1 MKKLIGLA
9 AVLLVLMLG
18 AAALTDWGLPG
29 KGVVP
34 GPAGGEGIV
43 KVAENRW
50 LTSRIYTLTE
60 GEITGI
66 YQEYRLHSG
75 EERRIVR
82 VAMAEETV
90 YFLRAVGQARD
101 WELVSLVNGKAV
113 TLCRGT
119 LNVPGELT
127 GLVVRDDTFWITE
140 VGENQGVYVYRFNAE
155 DGVLL
160 EMILPPWWLRGIVSA
175 EFDGDAARISSS
187 YGDHGYMTSGGKITY
202 DKNAAETPL
211 PELRTDQAGPWFL
224 CKGTPLLTALL
235 LWLFVTGTALGAFLA
250 GRKALRLADRLTAAG
265 GEVLLLALAGT
276 VVYLFCTAST
286 SVSLTAA
293 DRAAK
298 TAALAAL
305 GIWIAGVAVLRFT
318 AVAITRPIRVLTRQM
333 ERVAEGDVRSKDVSP
348 GRDELCCMD
357 RSLQEMC
364 MSLAIRNYE
373 IQCIIRSYS
382 RFVPQKLA
390 ELLDRAAVEE
400 VDPGD
405 NRRIMGN
412 VGLFSIGNRGDA
424 RGVLGDADFVSFL
437 SGSFGMFYDC
447 VTAKGG
453 CVLSGGLRLE
463 SMEALFSG
471 AAADGV
477 FAGLDL
483 LGEAMAAPK
492 GGVPA
497 PHPVLMLHRGPFLY
511 GVAGRD
517 ERLFPY
523 ISSAELEFLGS
534 LSQQFYQVGV
544 RIVATEEYWKQL
556 EGFSGRYIGFV
567 SDGEHGG
574 AYKLYE
580 ILDAYPELERT
591 LRQSYDNRFQEA
603 LNLFYHKDFYLA
615 RNIFSNLLRVCPED
629 GVARWYL
636 FACERFFHQEGGAE
650 PDCQLFAPEG

>member
-1 MKKLIGLA
+1 MKKMIGLA
-9 AVLLVLMLG
+9 ALLLVVTLG
-18 AAALTDWGLPG
+18 VTALTGWGLPG

-34 GPAGGEGIV
+34 GPARGEESV
-43 KVAENRW
+43 KAAENRW

-75 EERRIVR
+75 KERRIVR
-82 VAMAEETV
+82 LAMAGENV
-90 YFLRAVGQARD
+90 YFLRAVGQERD

-127 GLVVRDDTFWITE
+127 GLVVRDGTFWITE
-140 VGENQGVYVYRFNAE
+140 VGENQGIYVYKFNAE
-155 DGVLL
+155 DGALL

-175 EFDGDAARISSS
+175 EFDGDTVRIASA
-187 YGDHGYMTSGGKITY
+187 YGDYGYMTPGGKITY
-202 DKNAAETPL
+202 DKNAAEAPL
-211 PELRTDQAGPWFL
+211 PELRTDQPGPWFL
-224 CKGTPLLTALL
+224 CKGTPLLVALI
-235 LWLFVTGTALGAFLA
+235 LWLFVTGTAMGAFLA

-265 GEVLLLALAGT
+265 GEVLLLALTGA

-305 GIWIAGVAVLRFT
+305 GIWLAGVVLLRLT
-318 AVAITRPIRVLTRQM
+318 AVVITRPLGALTKQM
-333 ERVAEGDVRSKDVSP
+333 ERIAEGNVTAKDVSP

-357 RSLQEMC
+357 RSVQELC

-373 IQCIIRSYS
+373 IQCMIQSYS
-382 RFVPQKLA
+382 RFVPQKLT
-390 ELLDRAAVEE
+390 ELLDRAAVAE

-405 NRRIMGN
+405 NRRILGN

-437 SGSFGMFYDC
+437 SESFGMFYDC

-471 AAADGV
+471 AADGGV

-497 PHPVLMLHRGPFLY
+497 PHPVLMLHRGSFLY

-523 ISSAELEFLGS
+523 ISSGELEFLGS

-556 EGFSGRYIGFV
+556 DGFSGRYIGFV
-567 SDGEHGG
+567 SDGDRGG

-615 RNIFSNLLRVCPED
+615 RNVFSNLLRVCPED

>member
-1 MKKLIGLA
+1 MKKMIGLA
-9 AVLLVLMLG
+9 AALLVLLLG
-18 AAALTDWGLPG
+18 VTALSDWGLPG

-34 GPAGGEGIV
+34 GPATGADTV
-43 KVAENRW
+43 KAAENRW

-66 YQEYRLHSG
+66 YQEYRLRGG
-75 EERRIVR
+75 EERRIAR
-82 VAMAEETV
+82 IAMAEDTV
-90 YFLRAVGQARD
+90 YFLRAVGLEQD
-101 WELVSLVNGKAV
+101 WELVSLINGKTE

-119 LNVPGELT
+119 LDVPGELT
-127 GLVVRDDTFWITE
+127 GLVVQGNTFWITE
-140 VGENQGVYVYRFNAE
+140 VGENQGIYVYRYTAE

-175 EFDGDAARISSS
+175 EFDGDAARITSS
-187 YGDHGYMTSGGKITY
+187 YGDHGYMTPGGQITY
-202 DKNAAETPL
+202 DESAAGAPL
-211 PELRTDQAGPWFL
+211 PELGTNRAGSWFL
-224 CKGTPLLTALL
+224 CKGTPLLAALL
-235 LWLFVTGTALGAFLA
+235 LWLFVMGTAMGAFLA
-250 GRKALRLADRLTAAG
+250 GRRTLRLADRLTAAG
-265 GEVLLLALAGT
+265 GEVLLLALTGA
-276 VVYLFCTAST
+276 VIYLFCTAST

-293 DRAAK
+293 DRAAR

-305 GIWIAGVAVLRFT
+305 GIWAAGVALLRLT
-318 AVAITRPIRVLTRQM
+318 AVWITSPMRALTKQM
-333 ERVAEGDVRSKDVSP
+333 ERIAEGNVTAKDVSP
-348 GRDELCCMD
+348 GRDELCCLD
-357 RSLQEMC
+357 RSVQELC

-373 IQCIIRSYS
+373 IQCIIQSHS

-390 ELLDRAAVEE
+390 ELLDRAAVAE

-405 NRRIMGN
+405 NRRILGN

-424 RGVLGDADFVSFL
+424 RGVLGDADFVRFL
-437 SGSFGMFYDC
+437 SESFGMFYDC
-447 VTAKGG
+447 VTARGG

-483 LGEAMAAPK
+483 LGEAMAARK
-492 GGVPA
+492 SGVPA
-497 PHPVLMLHRGPFLY
+497 PRPVLLLHQGSFLY
-511 GVAGRD
+511 GVAGRE

-544 RIVATEEYWKQL
+544 RMVATEEYWKQL

-567 SDGEHGG
+567 SDGERGG

-591 LRQSYDNRFQEA
+591 LRESYDNRFQEA

-615 RNIFSNLLRVCPED
+615 RNLFSNLLRVCPED

-636 FACERFFHQEGGAE
+636 FACERFFNQEGSAE